1 MAEVDVTLRLPVLR
15 RGEEHPENIVGRV
28 QEMLKFIGR
37 LEGFAVD
44 DDFGPNTEQAVK
56 NFQQNQGT
64 DLAAD
69 GIVGAQTWAVLLGRW
84 LFGISAG

>member
-1 MAEVDVTLRLPVLR
+1 MAEVDVTMRLPVLR
-15 RGEEHPENIVGRV
+15 RGEEHPPNIVGRV
-28 QEMLKFIGR
+28 QEMLKYIGKVED
-37 LEGFAVD
+37 LAVD
-44 DDFGPNTEQAVK
+44 DDFGPATEQAVK

-69 GIVGAQTWAVLLGRW
+69 GIVGQKTWEVLLGRW